1 METILITG
9 GAGFIG
15 THLSLALIE
24 KGYKIK
30 VLDILSPQI
39 HGENPMKD
47 SFLFKKIK
55 DKVDFII
62 GSITEREDIVKAIAG
77 VSIIVHYVAET
88 GTGQS
93 MYELKR
99 YSDVN
104 LGGTSLLLD
113 VLSNTE
119 HQVKKIVVASSRAIY
134 GEGMYLD
141 KVGTPCF
148 PKARNQENLINGNF
162 SVYDQSG
169 KNELI
174 LAATPETAILDP
186 VSFYG
191 LTKLFQEQSI
201 LLVSKSIGINA
212 VALRYQNV
220 YGPGQSLKNPYTG
233 LLAVFSNQIIASKD
247 INIFEDGQES
257 RDFIYIDDVV
267 DATILAIEK
276 EEANGKAFNVG
287 TGVATSVL
295 RIAYIL
301 KKLYDS
307 NVGLN
312 ITGDFR
318 TGDIRHNYSDNQ
330 LIMKELGFKS
340 KISIEEGLAK
350 FVEWVK
356 GQPNETGEAFSESI
370 QEMLSKKMFYRGGQ
384 K

>member
-1 METILITG
+1 MKTILITG

-15 THLSLALIE
+15 THLSLALID

-39 HGENPMKD
+39 HGENPMD
-47 SFLFKKIK
+47 NSFLFNKIK
-55 DKVDFII
+55 GKVDFIF
-62 GSITEREDIVKAIAG
+62 GSITEREDILSALKG
-77 VSIIVHYVAET
+77 VDIIVHYVAET

-134 GEGMYLD
+134 GEGMYMDLD
-141 KVGTPCF
+141 GIPYF
-148 PKARNQENLINGNF
+148 PKARNQENLINGDF
-162 SVYDQSG
+162 RVYDQSG
-169 KNELI
+169 KNEMI
-174 LAATPETAILDP
+174 LVATPESAILDP

-191 LTKLFQEQSI
+191 LTKLFQEQAI
-201 LLVSKSIGINA
+201 LLVSKSIGIEA

-233 LLAVFSNQIIASKD
+233 LLAVFSNQIIANKD
-247 INIFEDGQES
+247 INIFEDGLES

-267 DATILAIEK
+267 NATILAIEK
-276 EEANGKAFNVG
+276 PEANGKAFNVG
-287 TGVATSVL
+287 TGVATSVI
-295 RIAYIL
+295 RIASIL
-301 KKLYDS
+301 KDLYNS

-318 TGDIRHNYSDNQ
+318 TGDIRHNYSNNQ
-330 LIMKELGFKS
+330 LIEELLGFKS
-340 KISIEEGLAK
+340 KISIEKGLAN

-356 GQPNETGEAFSESI
+356 CQPNETGEAFSESI
-370 QEMLSKKMFYRGGQ
+370 EEMISKKMFYRGGQ